1 MAYHCFQR
9 DAVRFRQDGMQP
21 HRAKK
26 EVETM
31 TSAPILM
38 FSSTM
43 SADMRHVITHEV
55 HDPFLYIEVDGKRYT
70 AIKSLE
76 AARMR
81 DVDNMTV
88 FPLEELGFDDLR
100 ASGQGPDL
108 AELNCLVEACK
119 RTGVTSAS
127 VPSTFPLGVA
137 DHLRAAGIELTV
149 DNDLFEMRRRVK
161 SPAELA
167 GMRRAQIAAEAGVA
181 HVATQMEAATVG
193 ADGGLLI
200 DGEPLTCEDLKT
212 GIRAAFLRNGC
223 EDAGLI
229 VAHGEQ
235 TCIGHHAGS
244 GQIFE
249 GEPVTVDICPRD
261 TASGGNSDM
270 TRTFVKGEVNEELA
284 TYWRIVKEAFDNTLA
299 AIRPGLPVAELH
311 RISCEPISNA
321 GFPTQ
326 LTKKPGE
333 VLTEGY
339 FHSLGHGIG
348 LEVHEAPGLGQN
360 DAVLVA
366 GDVIAIEP
374 GCYRQGFGGVR
385 LEDIVLVTED
395 GAELIT
401 DYPYEL
407 TPVAISRGV

>member
-1 MAYHCFQR
+1 
-9 DAVRFRQDGMQP
+9 
-21 HRAKK
+21 
-26 EVETM
+26 M

-55 HDPFLYIEVDGKRYT
+55 HDPFLYIEADGKRYT

-88 FPLEELGFDDLR
+88 FPLEELGFDDFR
-100 ASGQGPDL
+100 ASGQSPDL
-108 AELNCLVEACK
+108 AELNCLVEACV
-119 RTGVTSAS
+119 RTGVKSAS

-137 DHLRAAGIELTV
+137 DHLREAGIELNV

-200 DGEPLTCEDLKT
+200 DGKPLTCEDLKT

-261 TASGGNSDM
+261 TESGGNSDM
-270 TRTFVKGEVNEELA
+270 TRTFVKGEINEELE

-321 GFPTQ
+321 GYPTQ

-333 VLTEGY
+333 VLNEGY

-395 GAELIT
+395 GAERIT

>member
-1 MAYHCFQR
+1 
-9 DAVRFRQDGMQP
+9 
-21 HRAKK
+21 
-26 EVETM
+26 
-31 TSAPILM
+31 
-38 FSSTM
+38 M

-55 HDPFLYIEVDGKRYT
+55 HDPFLYIEVDGKRYA

-76 AARMR
+76 VARMSE
-81 DVDNMTV
+81 VDNMTV
-88 FPLEELGFDDLR
+88 FPLEALYFDDFR
-100 ASGQGPDL
+100 AAGQSPEL
-108 AELNCLVEACK
+108 AELNTLVEACR
-119 RTGVTSAS
+119 RTGVSSAI

-137 DHLRAAGIELTV
+137 DHLRANGIELTV
-149 DNDLFEMRRRVK
+149 DNSVFEMRRRVK

-181 HVATQMEAATVG
+181 HVATQMEAAEIG

-200 DGEPLTCEDLKT
+200 DGKPLTCENLKT
-212 GIRAAFLRNGC
+212 GIRVAFLRNGC

-261 TASGGNSDM
+261 TESGGNSDM

-321 GFPTQ
+321 GYPTQ
-326 LTKKPGE
+326 LTKKLGE

-385 LEDIVLVTED
+385 LEDIVLVTET